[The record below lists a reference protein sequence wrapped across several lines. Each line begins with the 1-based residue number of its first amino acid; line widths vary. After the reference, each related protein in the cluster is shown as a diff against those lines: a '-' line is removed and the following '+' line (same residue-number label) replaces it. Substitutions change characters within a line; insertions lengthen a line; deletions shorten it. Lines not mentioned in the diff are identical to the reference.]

1 MPASISPDAAAGRQ
15 DPPILRGGLPWL
27 GHALEFRRDPV
38 ALLLRSRERL
48 GDVFSFQLAGSRITA
63 LTGLAAQAAFFQAP
77 EEQLSARAAYRFMRA
92 VFGKGIVYDASA
104 EDMDAQIGFL
114 LPALRDDRLRA
125 YARIMQEEAEAY
137 LERWGDRGETDLLVA
152 MNELTVFIASRC
164 LVGGDFRRAVTE
176 EFARLYHDLEGSVNL
191 LTFLQPR
198 LPVPSARRRDR
209 ARARMTALISRVV
222 SDRRARGAEAED
234 FLQSL
239 MGARY
244 PDGRGLGDEQ
254 ITGLLLATV
263 FAGQHTSAV
272 LATWTGVLLLQH
284 EAHLA
289 AVLDEQRDVFG
300 DAPEM
305 AHETLRRLA
314 TLERCIKEAERM
326 HPPLIIL
333 MRRVLRDLAVGDHV
347 VRAGGIALVS
357 PAAAHRIPE
366 VFRDPDRYDPDRF
379 APGRQEDRQHRHALI
394 GFGGGHHRC
403 IGSTFAYQ
411 QIKAI
416 WSVLLRRFELA
427 LVPGEH
433 APDYSTFVPGPRKPC
448 LVRYRRRRES
458 SPRRAPAKA
467 TLGVRPS

>member
-1 MPASISPDAAAGRQ
+1 MPASESSTAAARRA
-15 DPPILRGGLPWL
+15 PPALPGGLPWL
-27 GHALEFRRDPV
+27 GHALEFRRDPAAFV
-38 ALLLRSRERL
+38 RRGRERL
-48 GDVFSFQLAGSRITA
+48 GDVFSFRLAGTRLTA
-63 LTGLAAQAAFFQAP
+63 LTGLSAQAAFFQAP
-77 EEQLSARAAYRFMRA
+77 EDQLSARAAYRFMVA
-92 VFGKGIVYDASA
+92 VFGTGIVYDASA

-125 YARIMQEEAEAY
+125 YARVMQEEAEAY
-137 LERWGDRGETDLLVA
+137 FERWGDQGEADLLVA

-164 LVGGDFRRAVTE
+164 LVGGEFRRAVTE

-198 LPVPSARRRDR
+198 LPLPSARRRDR
-209 ARARMTALISRVV
+209 ARARMTTLISRVV
-222 SDRRARGAEAED
+222 ADRRARGAEAED

-239 MGARY
+239 MSARY
-244 PDGRGLGDEQ
+244 PDGRTLGDQQ

-289 AVLDEQRDVFG
+289 TVQEEQREAFG
-300 DAPEM
+300 AEREM
-305 AHETLRRLA
+305 TLETLRRLA

-326 HPPLIIL
+326 HPPLILL
-333 MRRVLRDLAVGDHV
+333 MRRVLRDLPVGDHV

-366 VFRDPDRYDPDRF
+366 VFQDPDRYDPDRF
-379 APGRQEDRQHRHALI
+379 AQGRQEDRKHRHALI

-416 WSVLLRRFELA
+416 WSVLLQRFELS
-427 LVPGEH
+427 LVHRDH

-448 LVRYRRRRES
+448 LVRYRRRREAS
-458 SPRRAPAKA
+458 GRLAPAAA
-467 TLGVRPS
+467 TVDVRSS